1 MRKSENQEKAPEV
14 ADLLRRIRT
23 DDSAA
28 FDALCELY
36 RPLLTAMVTS
46 AHERYR
52 SFGSERED
60 LDQEASLALYKAAI
74 SYRLDQ
80 EDVTFGLYAKIC
92 IRNRMVSCG
101 RKLIRHAKANRASKE
116 LEQIGRESAG
126 SSKGRHLP
134 EEYLEKL
141 SPYERTICRYYAEG
155 YSYKAMAEVVNRS
168 EKSVEN
174 AIYRIRTK
182 IKRSDGNMPE

>member
-1 MRKSENQEKAPEV
+1 MQKPKNQEGIPDV
-14 ADLLRRIRT
+14 TDLLCRIRGNDPT
-23 DDSAA
+23 A
-28 FDALCELY
+28 FDTLCEVY

-52 SFGSERED
+52 SYGSERED
-60 LDQEASLALYKAAI
+60 LSQEASLALYKAAV
-74 SYRLDQ
+74 SYRMDQ

-92 IRNRMVSCG
+92 VRNRMISCG
-101 RKLIRHAKANRASKE
+101 RMLIRHTKASQASRNMTHSDSERVPNR
-116 LEQIGRESAG
+116 
-126 SSKGRHLP
+126 GRHLP

-141 SPYERTICRYYAEG
+141 SAYEQVIYRYYAEG
-155 YSYKAMAEVVNRS
+155 RSYREIAGLVNRP

-182 IKRSDGNMPE
+182 IRRSDGHMPE